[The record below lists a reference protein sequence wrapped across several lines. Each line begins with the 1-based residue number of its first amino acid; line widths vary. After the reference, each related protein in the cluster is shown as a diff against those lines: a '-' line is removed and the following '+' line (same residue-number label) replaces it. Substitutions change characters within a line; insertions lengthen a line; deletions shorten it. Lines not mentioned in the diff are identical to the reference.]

1 MRQAQRG
8 MVTVEL
14 ALVSVLVAG
23 AVALGCWVLT
33 QLFIFDQCQITAN
46 EVARQAARG
55 DAQATQRAR
64 MDAPPGAVVVVTD
77 AAGATTVKVRFT
89 PVLLGVPMTSWDATA
104 VVLNEARP

>member
-1 MRQAQRG
+1 

-14 ALVSVLVAG
+14 ALVSVLGAG
-23 AVALGCWVLT
+23 ALALGGWVLT

-55 DAQATQRAR
+55 EAQATQRAR

-77 AAGATTVKVRFT
+77 AAGQPPSRCGSLRCCWAS
-89 PVLLGVPMTSWDATA
+89 P
-104 VVLNEARP
+104 